1 MRRELGAS
9 TFAFAWREPALEA
22 LRRLHALGLNGFD
35 VILAPGHCWPGE
47 LTTAERSRLASTL
60 SAEGIRI
67 DSVNF
72 PALDLNLA
80 SSVAEVRAY
89 SVGRYREALQLGAEL
104 GARGV
109 VAVPGRVSP
118 LIGPPPEET
127 ERRLAESVEELLAAA
142 EETDASVFLEL
153 HPQTPIPTVDALDRF
168 VAGFADPRL
177 RVAYDVANAEFVS
190 EDHGE
195 AIRRLAPRLGQVHL
209 SDAQRDALGPR
220 PHRPRHRGLRDDLPD
235 ARRDRV
241 RRRVHPGSRHADA
254 ASRHRGIAGRAR
266 VGRPCET
273 ATGRH
278 RPDGLDS
285 ATMLDCQRSND
296 CQQLRRRET
305 TQAS

>member
-9 TFAFAWREPALEA
+9 TFAFAWREPALDA

-47 LTTAERSRLASTL
+47 LTAADRSRLASTL
-60 SAEGIRI
+60 AAEGIRI

-80 SSVAEVRAY
+80 SCVAEVREY
-89 SVGRYREALQLGAEL
+89 SVERYREALLLGAEL

-109 VAVPGRVSP
+109 VAVPGRVSS

-127 ERRLAESVEELLAAA
+127 ERWLAESVWELLAVA

-168 VAGFADPRL
+168 VAGFDDPRL

-195 AIRRLAPRLGQVHL
+195 ALRRLAPRLGQVHL
-209 SDAQRDALGPR
+209 SDASATRWAHDRVGLGTVDFATVFRTLDEIAFDGGCILEVVTPTPLPDIEASLDALASAGAAK
-220 PHRPRHRGLRDDLPD
+220 LPLVD
-235 ARRDRV
+235 
-241 RRRVHPGSRHADA
+241 
-254 ASRHRGIAGRAR
+254 
-266 VGRPCET
+266 
-273 ATGRH
+273 TGRT
-278 RPDGLDS
+278 G
-285 ATMLDCQRSND
+285 
-296 CQQLRRRET
+296 
-305 TQAS
+305 